1 MSRLCSGGVP
11 VVSSLSPW
19 CLGGISVVF
28 RWWLGGGVSVVPV
41 VVSWGSVD
49 VLQASL
55 ASCCG
60 VLIMVADWF

>member
-1 MSRLCSGGVP
+1 MSPSVSVVFWGCPGGVF
-11 VVSSLSPW
+11 VV
-19 CLGGISVVF
+19 SVVF